1 MVISAPH
8 QTVTVTA
15 LQGGSESWF
24 TESNVAIASLAFHP
38 TAQLLLIATNNEL
51 HFWDWS
57 RPEPFAVVKTGSDT
71 ERVRW
76 VKHGRWSEVE
86 SERVHD
92 VTVITERAA
101 VFINMSLEVF
111 SSTSSLSVRLVR
123 FDPLGHNLLT
133 AIVNPSNQQV
143 RR

>member
-1 MVISAPH
+1 MVINIFGRIALLYIRRNC
-8 QTVTVTA
+8 V

-101 VFINMSLEVF
+101 VTFLLTYRWSQVF
-111 SSTSSLSVRLVR
+111 SSTSSLCLSGWYASTLSV
-123 FDPLGHNLLT
+123 T
-133 AIVNPSNQQV
+133 TCS
-143 RR
+143 RRS

>member
-1 MVISAPH
+1 MFF
-8 QTVTVTA
+8 

-76 VKHGRWSEVE
+76 VLKQLVALFQNILFYFTNKPYIIYH
-86 SERVHD
+86 
-92 VTVITERAA
+92 VITTLLFCGRENQ
-101 VFINMSLEVF
+101 VFISNFPFPQLIQTHHFLHVYL
-111 SSTSSLSVRLVR
+111 LS
-123 FDPLGHNLLT
+123 
-133 AIVNPSNQQV
+133 
-143 RR
+143 